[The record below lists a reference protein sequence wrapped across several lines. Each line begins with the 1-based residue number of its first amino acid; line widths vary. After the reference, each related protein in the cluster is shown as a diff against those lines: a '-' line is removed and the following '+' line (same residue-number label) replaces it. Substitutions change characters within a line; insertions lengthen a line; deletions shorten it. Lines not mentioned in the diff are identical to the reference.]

1 MARDFTFRNFL
12 KEVGMRLGAAV
23 VVVSVFLGVGYFNRT
38 NFLGLSS
45 VLGTQASFVAVSL
58 LLIGLISLGWIG
70 IQQYRK

>member
-1 MARDFTFRNFL
+1 MARDFTFGNFL

-58 LLIGLISLGWIG
+58 ALIGLISLSWIG
-70 IQQYRK
+70 IQQYRQ